1 MHLIEPDQ
9 VEVTTV
15 IQCEMLEID
24 RSSYY
29 YQPMPISEEDLLLM
43 RFLDEQYTR
52 TPYYGKRKM
61 VVYLQEQGYT
71 VDRQRVRRLMQ
82 LMGLEPIYPKP
93 HLSRPGES
101 SVRYPYLL
109 RGMLIDRVD
118 QVWSCD
124 ITYIREGREGSST

>member
-1 MHLIEPDQ
+1 MIEPDHAELSI
-9 VEVTTV
+9 VR
-15 IQCEMLEID
+15 QCELLEIA

-29 YQPMPISEEDLLLM
+29 YQPVPISEEDL
-43 RFLDEQYTR
+43 YTR